1 MTASTA
7 AKKAFLSKAMSSA
20 VAVGS
25 GSVILFHIWP
35 TDCSTVQEDLQT
47 KSSGVMSALTTSS
60 QWMDLSRVTRDN
72 LLTYPMKQQQQ
83 QQQRTACEDIF
94 SSPQDGSNTN
104 KSIDY
109 KTVDPSFP
117 DLSRF
122 GSHSYLKRY
131 LTPEVYAKLKD
142 RTTSNG
148 VTLEDLIRSGVS
160 LPWGAKPPRGTAV
173 YAGDDES
180 YDVFADILVPV
191 LEDYH
196 HFRLVPN
203 KKRNNKSTTNPT
215 SEQGSSPRRRSD
227 GMLRRQFTNLN
238 PNYVLQQKLDPT
250 GDYILQTRM
259 RVARSIK
266 GFPFSPVMTR
276 AQRREL
282 ELLFLEC
289 VEEDWNNPDDV
300 KDDIFNDSGLRGGT
314 YIRVMDM
321 TNEQHDDLIAR
332 HILFHDPDEYNIS
345 ANIGRDWPDARGI
358 FLNNVDKPDLVMW
371 VNKEDHLRIFS
382 MSNGGD
388 LLAVFTRLSRA
399 LTKLEESLK
408 KRGYSFC
415 VHPRY
420 GFVNTSPENLG
431 TALRASVFVKLYR
444 LGQQPGFEEM
454 LDRLRLE
461 ASSRFKNSKSSRYSG
476 IFDIANAER
485 LGQSEVQLINTMIN
499 GVGRLIDLEKRLERG
514 EKVNLDEVR

>member
-1 MTASTA
+1 DTLLPSWRHQRTSCEE
-7 AKKAFLSKAMSSA
+7 FLDAQPK
-20 VAVGS
+20 
-25 GSVILFHIWP
+25 P
-35 TDCSTVQEDLQT
+35 KTDA
-47 KSSGVMSALTTSS
+47 SSGT
-60 QWMDLSRVTRDN
+60 
-72 LLTYPMKQQQQ
+72 
-83 QQQRTACEDIF
+83 
-94 SSPQDGSNTN
+94 
-104 KSIDY
+104 
-109 KTVDPSFP
+109 DPSFP

-131 LTPEVYAKLKD
+131 LTPEVYAQLKD
-142 RTTSNG
+142 KKTSNG

-160 LPWGAKPPRGTAV
+160 LPWGANPPRGTAV

-180 YDVFADILVPV
+180 YDVFAEILVPV

-196 HFRLVPN
+196 HFRLVQK
-203 KKRNNKSTTNPT
+203 KKRNKPPPSVSVAPT
-215 SEQGSSPRRRSD
+215 PPRDAQPTRRVRSEGL
-227 GMLRRQFTNLN
+227 LRRQFTNLN
-238 PNYVLQQKLDPT
+238 PNYVLQQKLDPS

-266 GFPFSPVMTR
+266 GFPFSPCITR

-282 ELLFLEC
+282 EQLFCDC
-289 VEEDWNNPDDV
+289 VDEDWNDPATAE
-300 KDDIFNDSGLRGGT
+300 DDIFNDSGLRGGN
-314 YIRVMDM
+314 YVRVMEM
-321 TNEQHDDLIAR
+321 TNEQHDDLISR

-358 FLNNVDKPDLVMW
+358 FLNNMEKPELVIW
-371 VNKEDHLRIFS
+371 VNKEDHLRITS

-399 LTKLEESLK
+399 LSKLEESLK

-444 LGQQPGFEEM
+444 LGQQPGFEDL

>member
-1 MTASTA
+1 MN
-7 AKKAFLSKAMSSA
+7 
-20 VAVGS
+20 
-25 GSVILFHIWP
+25 P
-35 TDCSTVQEDLQT
+35 
-47 KSSGVMSALTTSS
+47 TTSS
-60 QWMDLSRVTRDN
+60 
-72 LLTYPMKQQQQ
+72 
-83 QQQRTACEDIF
+83 
-94 SSPQDGSNTN
+94 SS
-104 KSIDY
+104 
-109 KTVDPSFP
+109 
-117 DLSRF
+117 
-122 GSHSYLKRY
+122 
-131 LTPEVYAKLKD
+131 
-142 RTTSNG
+142 
-148 VTLEDLIRSGVS
+148 
-160 LPWGAKPPRGTAV
+160 
-173 YAGDDES
+173 
-180 YDVFADILVPV
+180 
-191 LEDYH
+191 
-196 HFRLVPN
+196 
-203 KKRNNKSTTNPT
+203 STTT
-215 SEQGSSPRRRSD
+215 TTTTMSEEGSSPRRRNE
-227 GMLRRQFTNLN
+227 GMVRRQFTNLN

-266 GFPFSPVMTR
+266 GFPFSPVITR

-282 ELLFLEC
+282 EQLFLQC
-289 VEEDWNNPDDV
+289 VEEDWNNTTTTPNENNDDI
-300 KDDIFNDSGLRGGT
+300 DDDAIFNDSGLRGGT

-358 FLNNVDKPDLVMW
+358 FLNNVDKPELVMW

-399 LTKLEESLK
+399 LAKLEESLK

-444 LGQQPGFEEM
+444 LGQQPGFEEL

-514 EKVNLDEVR
+514 EKVNLDEIR

>member
-1 MTASTA
+1 MTVSSA
-7 AKKAFLSKAMSSA
+7 AKKAFLSKAVSA
-20 VAVGS
+20 TAAVG
-25 GSVILFHIWP
+25 GSCAILCHNWYKDDHVC
-35 TDCSTVQEDLQT
+35 TSTSE
-47 KSSGVMSALTTSS
+47 TSS
-60 QWMDLSRVTRDN
+60 TEGPSTASSYWMNVSRATQN
-72 LLTYPMKQQQQ
+72 ILLPMSFLQS
-83 QQQRTACEDIF
+83 QRTACEEFF
-94 SSPQDGSNTN
+94 STPKNQSNQP
-104 KSIDY
+104 
-109 KTVDPSFP
+109 VDPSFP

-131 LTPEVYAKLKD
+131 LTPVVYAKLKD
-142 RTTSNG
+142 KTTSNG
-148 VTLEDLIRSGVS
+148 VTLEDLIRSGTC
-160 LPWGAKPPRGTAV
+160 LPWGANPPRGTAV

-196 HFRLVPN
+196 HFRLVQN
-203 KKRNNKSTTNPT
+203 KKRNNNNKGTPGTVVPTPTNQP
-215 SEQGSSPRRRSD
+215 EPPRRRSE

-238 PNYVLQQKLDPT
+238 PNYVLQQKLDPS

-266 GFPFSPVMTR
+266 GFPFSPVITR

-282 ELLFLEC
+282 EQLFLDC
-289 VEEDWNNPDDV
+289 VQEDWNNPSDAE
-300 KDDIFNDSGLRGGT
+300 DDIFNDSGLRGGT

-321 TNEQHDDLIAR
+321 TNEQHEDLIAR

-358 FLNNVDKPDLVMW
+358 FLNNVEKPDLVMW
-371 VNKEDHLRIFS
+371 INKEDHLRIFS

-399 LTKLEESLK
+399 LAKLEESLK

-444 LGQQPGFEEM
+444 LGQQPGFDEL

-461 ASSRFKNSKSSRYSG
+461 ASSRFKNAKSSRYSG

-514 EKVNLDEVR
+514 EKVNLDEIR

>member
-1 MTASTA
+1 MN
-7 AKKAFLSKAMSSA
+7 
-20 VAVGS
+20 
-25 GSVILFHIWP
+25 
-35 TDCSTVQEDLQT
+35 
-47 KSSGVMSALTTSS
+47 
-60 QWMDLSRVTRDN
+60 LSRVTCDT
-72 LLTYPMKQQQQ
+72 LLPVSVKHRQPT
-83 QQQRTACEDIF
+83 TACDNF
-94 SSPQDGSNTN
+94 FTAPKSKAN
-104 KSIDY
+104 KP
-109 KTVDPSFP
+109 VDPSFP

-142 RTTSNG
+142 KTTSND
-148 VTLEDLIRSGVS
+148 VTLEDLIRSGTC
-160 LPWGAKPPRGTAV
+160 LPWGANPPRGTAV

-180 YDVFADILVPV
+180 YDVFADLLVPV

-196 HFRLVPN
+196 HFRLVQN
-203 KKRNNKSTTNPT
+203 KKRNNKTTTTTTTTAPNEPV
-215 SEQGSSPRRRSD
+215 SPRRRSE

-238 PNYVLQQKLDPT
+238 PTYVLQQKLDPT

-266 GFPFSPVMTR
+266 GFPFSPVISR

-282 ELLFLEC
+282 EQLFVEC
-289 VEEDWNNPDDV
+289 VEEDWNNPEDAE
-300 KDDIFNDSGLRGGT
+300 DDIFNDSGLRGGT

-358 FLNNVDKPDLVMW
+358 FLNNVEKPDLVMW

-444 LGQQPGFEEM
+444 LGQQPGFDEL

-461 ASSRFKNSKSSRYSG
+461 ASSRFKNAKSPRYSG